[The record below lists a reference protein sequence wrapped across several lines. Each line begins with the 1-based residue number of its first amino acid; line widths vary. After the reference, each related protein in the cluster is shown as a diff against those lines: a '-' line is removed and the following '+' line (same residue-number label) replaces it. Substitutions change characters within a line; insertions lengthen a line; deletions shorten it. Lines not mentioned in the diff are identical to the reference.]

1 MADPTTSTSRVAA
14 VVYNPV
20 KVDLDALK
28 EAVDREAQAAGWSE
42 SLWFETSVEDPGQGM
57 TREALDAGVDM
68 VLAAGGD
75 GTVRAVAEEIGD
87 TKTPLALLPSGTG
100 NLLAR
105 NLDLTLD
112 DLDHSVHS
120 AFAGKNRSV
129 DLAKIEI
136 RRADK
141 TVSKHSYVVMAGVG
155 LDAKM
160 LENTDEDLKAKVG
173 WLAYVGAIVT
183 SLKDRNRLTL
193 KMSVDGGPTRSM
205 HAHTVIVG
213 NCGTLTANV
222 LLMPEAAV
230 DDGLLDVVVM
240 RPENL
245 VGWAQVMHKIIW
257 ENGVLSRTPLGRRFR
272 TKDVRALNYVR
283 GQKLT
288 VTLSQPEQ
296 IELDG
301 DGLGEA
307 VAFRTWVEH
316 EHLVVRVPQDDD
328 PAV

>member
-1 MADPTTSTSRVAA
+1 MADPIPSTDRVAA

-28 EAVDREAQAAGWSE
+28 SAVAREEHAAGWST

-68 VLAAGGD
+68 ILAAGGD
-75 GTVRAVAEEIGD
+75 GTVRAVAEAIGD
-87 TKTPLALLPSGTG
+87 TETPLALLPSGTG

-105 NLDLTLD
+105 NLQLTLD

-120 AFAGKNRSV
+120 AFAGTDRRV

-136 RRADK
+136 RRTDR
-141 TVSKHSYVVMAGVG
+141 TITKHSYVVMAGVG

-160 LENTDEDLKAKVG
+160 LENTDEDLKKKVG
-173 WLAYVGAIVT
+173 WLAYVGAIIT

-193 KMSVDGGPTRSM
+193 QMSVDGGEPTTM
-205 HAHTVIVG
+205 NAHTVIIG
-213 NCGTLTANV
+213 NCGSLQANV
-222 LLMPEAAV
+222 LLLPEAVV

-245 VGWAQVMHKIIW
+245 VGWAQVLHKIIW

-272 TKDVRALNYVR
+272 TKEVRALNYVR
-283 GQKLT
+283 GEKLT
-288 VTLSQPEQ
+288 VNLSRPEQ

-301 DGLGEA
+301 DGFGEA
-307 VAFRTWVEH
+307 TAFRTWVEH

-328 PAV
+328 SAA